1 MNIRPASYEERIA
14 YGVSHFITVAYTDT
28 TSTTLIPLPVGTL
41 VNNVYVHV
49 ATNWNS
55 GTSATLSVGDTASAT
70 QFINAVNL
78 LAAGSEEY
86 LAAASTNKVVTVA
99 SPSQYLVVTLT
110 VSGTAATAGA
120 LGIGVNIVDITKI
133 PTS

>member
-14 YGVSHFITVAYTDT
+14 YDVSHFITVAYTDT

-55 GTSATLSVGDTASAT
+55 GTAATLSVGDTASAT

-78 LAAGSEEY
+78 LAAGTKEY
-86 LAAASTNKVVTVA
+86 LAPASSNKVQVSA
-99 SPSQYLVVTLT
+99 AQYLVVTLT